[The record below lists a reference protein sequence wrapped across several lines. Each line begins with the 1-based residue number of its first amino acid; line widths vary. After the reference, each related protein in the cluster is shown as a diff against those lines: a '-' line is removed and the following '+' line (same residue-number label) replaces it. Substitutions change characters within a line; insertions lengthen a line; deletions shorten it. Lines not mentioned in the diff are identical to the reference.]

1 MFVKTLNVGAPN
13 KSFSDQQWS
22 DGSKWPYCLATRYDY
37 VVLQHSNP
45 IPWSKMWT
53 AHLPNS
59 TYAAECRHKKW
70 IPVFQRLSDGPNWWF
85 LIMTRWNSQGIETQ
99 HHHVIISPFMVFLFR
114 ASLFL
119 LSLLM
124 IKEPI
129 VCIIQCS
136 TCMNL
141 WACVYICLF
150 SLTFSSLI
158 LFIYLLIFMYK
169 TNNF

>member
-1 MFVKTLNVGAPN
+1 MFIKTVNVGPSN

-22 DGSKWPYCLATRYDY
+22 DGSKWPYCHATRYDY

-45 IPWSKMWT
+45 IPRSKMWT

-70 IPVFQRLSDGPNWWF
+70 IPVFQRLSDGHNWWF

-99 HHHVIISPFMVFLFR
+99 HHHLIISPFMVFF
-114 ASLFL
+114 FFF
-119 LSLLM
+119 LSLPM

-129 VCIIQCS
+129 VCTIQCPKEA
-136 TCMNL
+136 
-141 WACVYICLF
+141 WIYGHVYIFVCSAWLF
-150 SLTFSSLI
+150 FFP
-158 LFIYLLIFMYK
+158 LFYL
-169 TNNF
+169 